1 MSLEILCTPRFTK
14 AELAELDRLAATYH
28 TTRENLI
35 RTAVRDFVAQCVPTH
50 AATQNATPEKK

>member
-14 AELAELDRLAATYH
+14 AELAELDRIAAERH

-35 RTAVRDFVAQCVPTH
+35 RTAVRDFVALCVPTQKPTKKGM
-50 AATQNATPEKK
+50 AAGK